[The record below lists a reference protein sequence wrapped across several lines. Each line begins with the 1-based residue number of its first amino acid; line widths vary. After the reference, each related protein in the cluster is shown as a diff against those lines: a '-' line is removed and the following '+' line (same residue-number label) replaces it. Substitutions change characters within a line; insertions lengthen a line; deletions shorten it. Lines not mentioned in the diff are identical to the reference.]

1 MLAGDGQGIVL
12 PDAVGPQVEPSGRA
26 RRRRRMST
34 GNMLFLVLTIAL
46 APLGAIAF
54 GATYRT
60 MLTSDS
66 ERALL
71 LEAATSAKADRI
83 AALFD
88 GDAARMA
95 QTLARMSKV
104 EPTLS
109 GQPAVGATE
118 GESIFQPSAGSD
130 IAAAT
135 VPQGRFAAAC
145 TAAALAFPGGND
157 RASAQ
162 LVDSASG
169 NDLCVTGVPA
179 LSSAVGLARG
189 RAAIDAR
196 SARII
201 YALASVGDTGTIVLV
216 YPLSLFEQLVETGTR
231 LPAHRSQLVA
241 RNDSAI
247 IVDAIGDVPQLLS
260 LESRAPIGQ
269 TGLDLVLATS
279 RSWFNG
285 PELIGLLTPLGMWLL
300 AALLSWLVIDR
311 VLLTPIQ
318 RLERSMAR
326 YRPGDPLIA
335 PPTTLFAA
343 QEVDTLR
350 GTIEGLANNVATDK
364 QALAAALE
372 TQRALTRE
380 VHHRVKNNLQIIASL
395 ISLHS
400 RDARGQDEIAA
411 YRGIQRRVDALAVV
425 HRHLHSDTEISGGIA
440 LGTMLGELSVGLRH
454 SLANEPGSVGITV
467 NVDPAQASQDVAL
480 PVAFFITELVELACL
495 CDTTASIA
503 IEMHLRPGN
512 LATVSVQSNGLS
524 GCVDRAGDRFASYER
539 VLTGL
544 SRQLRQPLQHMADS
558 GRYCIDVPVLGIA
571 LVTGS
576 EPPLVGG
583 GASRD
588 DDQS

>member
-1 MLAGDGQGIVL
+1 MIVTGGVAIDPLADTIAAAGDRASEL
-12 PDAVGPQVEPSGRA
+12 PDAVDQPTEQSNPTK
-26 RRRRRMST
+26 RRRRMST

-54 GATYRT
+54 GATTRT

-71 LEAATSAKADRI
+71 LEAAASGKADRI
-83 AALFD
+83 AALLD

-95 QTLARMSKV
+95 QTLARTSKV
-104 EPTLS
+104 EPDAAN
-109 GQPAVGATE
+109 PAVAGGDAV
-118 GESIFQPSAGSD
+118 ESIFAEPSSADAAGGTLPE
-130 IAAAT
+130 A
-135 VPQGRFAAAC
+135 RFASAC
-145 TAAALAFPGGND
+145 TAAALAFPGGEG

-162 LVDSASG
+162 LVDPMSG
-169 NDLCVTGVPA
+169 ADLCVAGVPA
-179 LSSAVGLARG
+179 LASAVGLSRG
-189 RAAIDAR
+189 RVAIEP
-196 SARII
+196 SGGRIV
-201 YALASVGDTGTIVLV
+201 YALASVGDSGMIVLV
-216 YPLSLFEQLVETGTR
+216 YPQSLFEQLVETGSR

-241 RNDSAI
+241 RDNQAV
-247 IVDAIGDVPQLLS
+247 IVDAIGDVPTLLR
-260 LESRAPIGQ
+260 LESRAPVGQ
-269 TGLDLVLATS
+269 TGMDLVLATS

-335 PPTTLFAA
+335 PPATLFAA
-343 QEVDTLR
+343 QEVDILR
-350 GTIEGLANNVATDK
+350 GTIEALANNVAADK
-364 QALAAALE
+364 QALATALE

-425 HRHLHSDTEISGGIA
+425 HRHLHADTEESGGIA

-454 SLANEPGSVGITV
+454 SLANEHGSVGITV

-495 CDTTASIA
+495 CDATASIA

-512 LATVSVQSNGLS
+512 LATLSVQSQGLS

-544 SRQLRQPLQHMADS
+544 SRQLRQPLQHVADS
-558 GRYCIDVPVLGIA
+558 GRYCIDVPVLGVGLA
-571 LVTGS
+571 TG
-576 EPPLVGG
+576 
-583 GASRD
+583 
-588 DDQS
+588 